1 MAKTISRPAAMAD
14 PLTDSPARP
23 TTLAEQ
29 PPPSSSPSHHR
40 APSGSPDVSGAVCTA
55 RQSAE
60 STNFSSDTQ
69 QSECRDPNPNIRH
82 TPGMSGE
89 PTRHPEFELSPT
101 VNASS
106 ASARSRRQSTSER
119 KKHQRAR
126 NTVSPINTS
135 TVNSAIPTSRLS
147 ALAKQSVR
155 RSNVASVADEPFDE
169 RHGDFEVSGSVEMPR
184 AYCGN
189 ASSEIELWREVAHI
203 RRKMA
208 ETCDSS
214 RSGSAEVRAPQRDID
229 RPAPANPA
237 LSRRQEGGFQSLET
251 SGGAVSQCDA
261 SGHAFPLVEARSV
274 NVNADDLPDVELG
287 GQNVAEV
294 TELVDATPLKRMFW
308 QNVAYALLAVAI
320 VAVAVGASLAVTGR
334 SRASTALPTSP
345 PSPQPTLSPLARQ
358 FQNQL
363 PDYTLAALDDP
374 QSHQSQALEWIASKY
389 ENLAIDIG
397 DADLNRIYQQF
408 SLATIFYAT
417 DGASAWVAKGNWL
430 NVSVH
435 ECYWFGCNCSA
446 DSAIDTL
453 ALSDHRLDGTL
464 PRELGLLSKLRQ
476 VDLSSNVIRGPI
488 HGEIALLTDL
498 ASLNLHENH
507 HSGSIPD
514 ALGTLNHL
522 ETILLQSNNFSGRIP
537 TSIGQ
542 LAQLK
547 SLYLDNTGITGAI
560 PTDIGGLSRLEELS
574 LYNCAL
580 NSTIPPEIGGTVG
593 LRRLDFSSNRGL
605 TGPIPSQLGLLVDL
619 EYLTLDSCSLSGT
632 LPRQLGTLTK
642 LAEVNISLN
651 DLSGTLPSGLCD
663 LVSSG
668 LSISVDPE
676 VLCDCEC

>member
-1 MAKTISRPAAMAD
+1 
-14 PLTDSPARP
+14 
-23 TTLAEQ
+23 
-29 PPPSSSPSHHR
+29 
-40 APSGSPDVSGAVCTA
+40 
-55 RQSAE
+55 
-60 STNFSSDTQ
+60 
-69 QSECRDPNPNIRH
+69 
-82 TPGMSGE
+82 MSGE
-89 PTRHPEFELSPT
+89 PTRFPEFEQSPT
-101 VNASS
+101 VNAST

-126 NTVSPINTS
+126 NTVSPINTL
-135 TVNSAIPTSRLS
+135 TVNSAAPTSRS
-147 ALAKQSVR
+147 SLAKQSVR
-155 RSNVASVADEPFDE
+155 RSTVAAVADLPFDE
-169 RHGDFEVSGSVEMPR
+169 RHGDFEVSGSVELTR
-184 AYCGN
+184 ADCGN
-189 ASSEIELWREVAHI
+189 ASSELELWREVAHI
-203 RRKMA
+203 RSKIA
-208 ETCDSS
+208 ERCDSS
-214 RSGSAEVRAPQRDID
+214 WSGNAEVRALHRDID
-229 RPAPANPA
+229 RPTAANPA
-237 LSRRQEGGFQSLET
+237 LSRRQEGGFQSFES
-251 SGGAVSQCDA
+251 SGVVSQCDA
-261 SGHAFPLVEARSV
+261 SGHAFALVEARSV
-274 NVNADDLPDVELG
+274 NVNADDLPDMELG
-287 GQNVAEV
+287 RQNVAEV

-308 QNVAYALLAVAI
+308 QNVAYALLALAV
-320 VAVAVGASLAVTGR
+320 VAVAVGASLVVTGR
-334 SRASTALPTSP
+334 SRAPRATPTSP

-453 ALSDHRLDGTL
+453 ALSDNRLDGTL

-488 HGEIALLTDL
+488 PSEIALLTDL
-498 ASLNLHENH
+498 TSLNLHENH

-522 ETILLQSNNFSGRIP
+522 ETALLQSNYFSGRFP

-542 LAQLK
+542 LAQLR
-547 SLYLDNTGITGAI
+547 SLYLDNTGISGAI

-574 LYNCAL
+574 LFDCAL
-580 NSTIPPEIGGTVG
+580 NSTIPTEIGGMVG

-632 LPRQLGTLTK
+632 LPRELGTLTK
-642 LAEVNISLN
+642 LVEVNISLN